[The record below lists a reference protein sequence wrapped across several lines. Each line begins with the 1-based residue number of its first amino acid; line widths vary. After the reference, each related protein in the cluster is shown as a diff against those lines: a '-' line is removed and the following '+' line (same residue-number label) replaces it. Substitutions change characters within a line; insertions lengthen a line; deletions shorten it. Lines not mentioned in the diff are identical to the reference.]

1 MIRDKNLIK
10 QGLTRTLRDFL
21 AGTVA
26 CALFLGAATASFAA
40 ESGLKIGLLKYN
52 GGGDWYSGGRALA
65 NLLRYAEGT
74 ANVDF
79 DFEPRAVEP
88 SSVELFSYPITFIN
102 GHGNV
107 ALNEN
112 EVANL
117 RAYFNAGGFLFANDD
132 YGMDASFRREMKKVL
147 PDAEWYEIPFAH
159 PIYSAITRFPNGLPK
174 IHEHDKAPAQG
185 YGLFANGVMV
195 CFYDYESDLCDGW
208 EAEEIHNDPAEK
220 RKAALDMGV
229 NVLVYA
235 LTRGVE

>member
-1 MIRDKNLIK
+1 M
-10 QGLTRTLRDFL
+10 RDFL

-65 NLLRYAEGT
+65 NLLRYAESS
-74 ANVDF
+74 ANVNF
-79 DFEPRAVEP
+79 DYEPKAVEP
-88 SSVELFSYPITFIN
+88 SSNELFSYPITFIN

-107 ALNEN
+107 SLNES

-147 PDAEWYEIPFAH
+147 PEAEWFELPFNH
-159 PIYSAITRFPNGLPK
+159 PIYNTVAHFSSGLPK
-174 IHEHDKAPAQG
+174 VHEHDNKPAQG
-185 YGLFANGVMV
+185 FGLFVNGVMV
-195 CFYDYESDLCDGW
+195 CFYNYECDLCDGW
-208 EAEEIHNDPAEK
+208 EAEEIHNDPADK
-220 RKAALDMGV
+220 RKAALDMGT